1 MTVWGVTRAD
11 VRRLA
16 VATVL
21 AACAELA
28 GLLLMATAAWLLL
41 RAAEQP
47 PIAALTV
54 AIIAVRALALLRG
67 GLRYAERLAGHEVVL
82 RYLGA
87 LRGRVYETLTAR
99 RSSRFSGGD
108 LLSRLVSDVD
118 AAQDAVLRCLLPALV
133 ALVVGMAA
141 VTGAL
146 LFSAPAALALVAGLV
161 LAGVLLPVL
170 SARSARRAADADA
183 PALAALAD
191 SAIDLARGAVEL
203 RAFGAADRAVAAAR
217 TVASGLSARERRRA
231 GSPLPGAG
239 AAIQV
244 LTTLA
249 VCVTAGGLGLPAI
262 AALGLGT
269 MAVFETVLPLATA
282 ARRWAEVREP
292 LRRLHQLLSEPAPR
306 DGSCP
311 VPAANVHLR
320 LRGAGLRY
328 PGRPAP
334 ALTGVDLDLPQGRLV
349 ALVGPSGSGKSTL
362 LAALAG
368 QVETTAGAV
377 TLNGRALGAYPAER
391 LPVSGALADAH
402 VFRATVRENLLL
414 AKPSASDDELLA
426 ACRAAGSE
434 AELDRLPGTDGA
446 AMSGGQRQRL
456 LLARALLSDAPVLL
470 LDEPVEGLDP
480 AHADAVLRSV
490 LTAAAGRTVVL
501 ATHQPAPLPGFDE
514 ILVLDEGEV
523 VERGTHAELV
533 ARAGYY
539 AEHYL
544 PSPGRAHM
552 P

>member
-1 MTVWGVTRAD
+1 MTLWGVTRTD
-11 VRRLA
+11 LRRLG
-16 VATVL
+16 VATAL
-21 AACAELA
+21 AASAELA

-54 AIIAVRALALLRG
+54 AIVAVRTLALLRG

-87 LRGRVYETLTAR
+87 LRGRVYETLTAQ
-99 RSSRFSGGD
+99 RSSRFSSGD

-133 ALVVGMAA
+133 ALVTSSAA
-141 VTGAL
+141 VLGAL
-146 LFSAPAALALVAGLV
+146 TFSAPVAVALATGLA
-161 LAGVLLPVL
+161 LASGVLPVL
-170 SARSARRAADADA
+170 SARSAKRAADADA

-191 SAIDLARGAVEL
+191 SAIDLARGADEL
-203 RAFGAADRAVAAAR
+203 RAFGAADRAVTEAK
-217 TVASGLSARERRRA
+217 TVASGLANRARRRA

-249 VCVTAGGLGLPAI
+249 VCVAASGLSAPVV

-282 ARRWAEVREP
+282 ARRWTEVGEP
-292 LRRLHQLLSEPAPR
+292 LRRLHQLLSEPIPR
-306 DGSCP
+306 DGTRP
-311 VPAANVHLR
+311 VPAGSVHFG
-320 LRGAGLRY
+320 LRGVGVRY
-328 PGRPAP
+328 PNRPTP
-334 ALTGVDLDLPQGRLV
+334 ALRGVDLDLPQGRRV

-368 QVETTAGAV
+368 QVETTSGAL
-377 TLNGRALGAYPAER
+377 TLDGRALGAYPAER
-391 LPVSGALADAH
+391 LPIAGALADAH

-414 AKPSASDDELLA
+414 AKPSATDGELLA
-426 ACRAAGSE
+426 ACRAAGSDVD
-434 AELDRLPGTDGA
+434 LDRLPGTDGGEL
-446 AMSGGQRQRL
+446 SGGQRQRL

-470 LDEPVEGLDP
+470 LDEPVEGLNP

-490 LTAAAGRTVVL
+490 LAAAAGRTVVL

-533 ARAGYY
+533 AHAGYY

-544 PSPGRAHM
+544 ASPGRAHM

>member
-1 MTVWGVTRAD
+1 MTLWGVTPTD
-11 VRRLA
+11 LRRLA
-16 VATVL
+16 LATAL

-41 RAAEQP
+41 RAAGQP

-54 AIIAVRALALLRG
+54 AIVAVRTLALLRG

-87 LRGRVYETLTAR
+87 LRGRVYETVTAR
-99 RSSRFSGGD
+99 RSCRFSSGD

-118 AAQDAVLRCLLPALV
+118 AAQDAVLRCVLPALV
-133 ALVVGMAA
+133 ALVVGLAA

-146 LFSAPAALALVAGLV
+146 VFSAPAALALTAGLAT
-161 LAGVLLPVL
+161 AGVLLPVL
-170 SARSARRAADADA
+170 SARSAKRAAEADA
-183 PALAALAD
+183 PALAVLAD
-191 SAIDLARGAVEL
+191 AAIDLARGSDEL
-203 RAFGAADRAVAAAR
+203 RAFGAADRAVTAAT
-217 TVASGLSARERRRA
+217 TVSSGLAVRGRRRA
-231 GSPLPGAG
+231 ASPLPGAG

-249 VCVTAGGLGLPAI
+249 VCVAAGGLGPPVV

-269 MAVFETVLPLATA
+269 MAVFETVLPLTSA
-282 ARRWAEVREP
+282 ARRWTEVREP

-306 DGSCP
+306 DGTRQAP
-311 VPAANVHLR
+311 RENAHFR
-320 LRGAGLRY
+320 LRGVGVHY
-328 PGRPAP
+328 PDRPAP
-334 ALTGVDLDLPQGRLV
+334 ALTGVDLDLPQGGRV

-368 QVETTAGAV
+368 QVETTAGAL
-377 TLNGRALGAYPAER
+377 TLDGRALGAYPADH

-402 VFRATVRENLLL
+402 VFGATVRENLLL
-414 AKPSASDDELLA
+414 AKPSAGDGELLA
-426 ACRAAGSE
+426 ACRAAGFDGD
-434 AELDRLPGTDGA
+434 LDRLPGIDGG

-470 LDEPVEGLDP
+470 LDEPVEGLAP

-490 LTAAAGRTVVL
+490 LAAAAGRTVVL
-501 ATHQPAPLPGFDE
+501 ATHQPAPLAGFDE

-523 VERGTHAELV
+523 VERGTHADLV
-533 ARAGYY
+533 ASAGYY

-544 PSPGRAHM
+544 ASLGRAHM